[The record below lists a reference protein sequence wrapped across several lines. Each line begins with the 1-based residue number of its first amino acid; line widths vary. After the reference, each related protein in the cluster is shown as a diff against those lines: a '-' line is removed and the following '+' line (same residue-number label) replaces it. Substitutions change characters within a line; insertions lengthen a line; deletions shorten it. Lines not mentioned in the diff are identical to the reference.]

1 VIEKWVYQ
9 KSQQKYATK
18 VNKCNWRVPILW
30 TFKQFGSD
38 RKNQIQRRKIM
49 STQSVKPVLSSE
61 KTILKVRKAV
71 IPNHSQAALKVRKTD
86 SQGTQH
92 NQSALKVRKGTHV
105 NHNQSALK
113 IHKSLGGNSDQ
124 IMPKVRKCIR
134 ANYNESALR
143 VRKDLHENHNQ
154 NMLSAQRHYQQS

>member
-71 IPNHSQAALKVRKTD
+71 IPNHSQAALKVRK
-86 SQGTQH
+86 
-92 NQSALKVRKGTHV
+92 GTHV
-105 NHNQSALK
+105 NHNETTLK
-113 IHKSLGGNSDQ
+113 
-124 IMPKVRKCIR
+124 
-134 ANYNESALR
+134 